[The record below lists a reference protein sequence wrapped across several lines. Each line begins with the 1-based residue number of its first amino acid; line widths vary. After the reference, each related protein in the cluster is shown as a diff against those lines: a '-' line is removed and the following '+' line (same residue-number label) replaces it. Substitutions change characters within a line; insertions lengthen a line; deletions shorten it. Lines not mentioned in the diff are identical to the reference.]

1 MRQPVPL
8 FSYPCSKEC
17 DWLRYSAMVNTR
29 EMVLQAEGITCSSCA
44 GDMEVILR
52 EKEGVLEASVN
63 YANEI
68 IRVRYDP
75 LRLDRK
81 AVFSAVRGLGYKVR
95 ILEEK

>member
-1 MRQPVPL
+1 
-8 FSYPCSKEC
+8 
-17 DWLRYSAMVNTR
+17 
-29 EMVLQAEGITCSSCA
+29 
-44 GDMEVILR
+44 MEVILR
-52 EKEGVLEASVN
+52 EREGVMEASVN

-75 LRLDRK
+75 LLLDRK